1 MQSSMTRYTPIKEDC
16 MERPDL
22 RTLACVNPECQQF
35 RQAGQGNLVIRKVY
49 GPSGTMGPI
58 DYATSVRRVRH
69 WPFPKQTGITAAPG
83 MHHGGL
89 QCQTQRCPH
98 VGMSPTR
105 WHLDLG
111 VVGLTAMPRFRYRAV
126 FQVLPP
132 RWP

>member
-1 MQSSMTRYTPIKEDC
+1 

-69 WPFPKQTGITAAPG
+69 WPFPKQTGITAAPD

-89 QCQTQRCPH
+89 QSVGPVARLPAQR
-98 VGMSPTR
+98 
-105 WHLDLG
+105 
-111 VVGLTAMPRFRYRAV
+111 VGLRSP
-126 FQVLPP
+126 LDSGI
-132 RWP
+132 